1 MLWQVQRWV
10 TIKKWSVYF
19 IDSKNEAKEK
29 RSFEYRLNQA
39 TKYID
44 TLWKYGGYWV
54 KIMKALVLISI

>member
-19 IDSKNEAKEK
+19 IDSKNKTKEK
-29 RSFEYRLNQA
+29 KSFEYRLNQA

-54 KIMKALVLISI
+54 TIMKALGLINI

>member
-19 IDSKNEAKEK
+19 IDFKNEARKNT
-29 RSFEYRLNQA
+29 SFEYRFNQA

-44 TLWKYGGYWV
+44 TFWKYGGYWI
-54 KIMKALVLISI
+54 KIIKALGLINI

>member
-19 IDSKNEAKEK
+19 INSKNEAKEK
-29 RSFEYRLNQA
+29 QSFEYRLNQA

-54 KIMKALVLISI
+54 KIMKALGLISI

>member
-1 MLWQVQRWV
+1 MWQVQRWV

-19 IDSKNEAKEK
+19 IDFKNETKEK
-29 RSFEYRLNQA
+29 LSFEYRFNQA

-54 KIMKALVLISI
+54 TIMKALGFINI

>member
-1 MLWQVQRWV
+1 M

-29 RSFEYRLNQA
+29 QSFEYKLNQA

-54 KIMKALVLISI
+54 TIMKALGLINI

>member
-29 RSFEYRLNQA
+29 LSFEYRLNQA